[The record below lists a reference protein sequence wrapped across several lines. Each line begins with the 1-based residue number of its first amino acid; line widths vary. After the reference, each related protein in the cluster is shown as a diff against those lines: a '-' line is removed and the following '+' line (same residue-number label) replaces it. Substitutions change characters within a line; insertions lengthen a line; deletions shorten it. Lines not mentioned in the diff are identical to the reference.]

1 MKKIALIICIIM
13 CFLLCSACAKKDP
26 GAALDTDG
34 SSTVD
39 HQSTIAALEAEIIEL
54 KKNQQ
59 LADSERQ
66 QKIDELTAIIESLK
80 AQDGK
85 TENDDTSQNVSP
97 SFKYTISGTTATVTG
112 YTGNDDVLVIPA
124 SIDGY
129 RVTAIG
135 DGAFEGSKV
144 KTVIISD
151 GVENVGWF
159 AFNGCTS
166 LCSVTVP
173 SSVKSIGHLAFGEGQ
188 ERLTIYCHSG
198 SFALAY
204 AKSYGL
210 TYTVI

>member
-1 MKKIALIICIIM
+1 MKKIALIICIIVSL
-13 CFLLCSACAKKDP
+13 LLCSACSRSKPD
-26 GAALDTDG
+26 AAPDALGG
-34 SSTVD
+34 SSTD
-39 HQSTIAALEAEIIEL
+39 HQATIAALEAQILEL
-54 KKNQQ
+54 KKNQE

-66 QKIDELTAIIESLK
+66 QKIDELTAVIEALK
-80 AQDGK
+80 SQGDSSEDG
-85 TENDDTSQNVSP
+85 DTSQNISP
-97 SFKYTISGTTATVTG
+97 SFKYIVSGTTATVTG
-112 YTGNDDVLVIPA
+112 YTGSDEVLVIPA

-144 KTVIISD
+144 KSVIVSD
-151 GVENVGWF
+151 GIENIGWF

-166 LCSVTVP
+166 LRSVTVP

-188 ERLTIYCHSG
+188 DLLTIYCHSG